1 VNPFAPIL
9 AARGHVLLDGGLA
22 TALEQRGHD
31 LGTRLWSAR
40 LLLDEPDE
48 VAAVHRAYLSAGADC
63 ITTASYQASVPGFV
77 AAGLAVA
84 QAQTALRRSSELALA
99 ARAEVAGPLRTGPLS
114 PGPSP
119 RGTAVSDPAGRTIP
133 RRLVAASVGPYGA
146 YLADGSEYHGRYGVG
161 VEVLDDFHRPR
172 FQLLASTDVDVL
184 ACETIPSV
192 EEAEVLLGVLD
203 ETPGIWAWM
212 SFSCRDAT
220 AISDGT
226 PFSEVVQRCARH
238 ERVAAV
244 GVNCTAPR
252 HVPAL
257 IASARSVTDLPLIA
271 YPNSGEVYDARSKT
285 WGEDPG
291 GAESWLATMGDVRAA
306 GATITGGCCRIGPE
320 LIAQLRMDIT
330 GGD

>member
-1 VNPFAPIL
+1 MNPFAPIL

-22 TALEQRGHD
+22 TALEERGHD

-40 LLLDEPDE
+40 LLLDEPDQ
-48 VAAVHRAYLSAGADC
+48 VTAVHRAYLSADADC

-77 AAGLAVA
+77 AEGLTVV
-84 QAQTALRRSSELALA
+84 QAQTALIRSSELALA
-99 ARAEVAGPLRTGPLS
+99 ARAHLAS
-114 PGPSP
+114 DHS
-119 RGTAVSDPAGRTIP
+119 GTTR

-161 VEVLDDFHRPR
+161 AEVLEDFHRSR
-172 FQLLASTDVDVL
+172 FQSLASTDVDVL

-192 EEAEVLLGVLD
+192 AEAEVLLRILD

-212 SFSCRDAT
+212 SFSCRDPHT
-220 AISDGT
+220 ISDGT

-257 IASARSVTDLPLIA
+257 IASARAVTDLPLIA
-271 YPNSGEVYDARSKT
+271 YPNSGEVYDAASKT
-285 WGEDPG
+285 WEADQG
-291 GAESWLATMGDVRAA
+291 GAQSWLAMMRDVRAA
-306 GATITGGCCRIGPE
+306 GATITGGCCRIGPG
-320 LIAQLRMDIT
+320 LISRLRMDIT